1 METENLQTLQQTP
14 PSAVQ
19 STSRFHNLSD
29 QNNPYRLDNSDTS
42 VLSLVTD
49 PLTTENYVTW
59 ARAMRRVLRAKNK
72 LGFVDGSI
80 TKPSDPNDPLRE
92 AWERCNDMIVSWIH
106 NSVSSSVKS
115 SFVLVDNACEI
126 WNELCERLT
135 QQNGP
140 RIFQL
145 KGALAN
151 LTQGND
157 LVNVYHGKLK
167 SIWDELSL
175 HCPMPECSCG
185 QMKILIDRYQ
195 QDCVIQFLMG
205 LNETY
210 SNVRDQ
216 IMLMDPIPQVSKV
229 FSLVQQQEK
238 QHQMLLST
246 SAPDSMQTLAL
257 SSILFLLQTLAL
269 SSICHI
275 SNSRLKLIKDPIV
288 IKNSCFVDN
297 ATPCSVCPMARQHKL
312 SFDQS
317 YKLLDLETNDT
328 FLSRNVT
335 FHENIFPFDT
345 PTAPPDPASPIVQQQ
360 HNLCT
365 LDPLNIIHT
374 SFDPA
379 TDNCCLPSNSDDLS
393 SSVVPLPET
402 SDTSISPLHLQSS
415 PSLTEHSPISTS
427 SSPHIPV
434 RKSAR
439 VKQAPKYLQ
448 DFHCQQV
455 SLNSLNPIQLTTVEV
470 SPEHQ
475 S

>member
-14 PSAVQ
+14 PSTVQ

-157 LVNVYHGKLK
+157 LVNVYYGKLK

-246 SAPDSMQTLAL
+246 SAPDSMVLFTRNVSTPFKPFSKTYCSYCKIQGHSIEDCFKLGNSKPPICSHCNLSGHLAEKCYKLVGYPPGHKLYNRGKRPGVHTRQTNMVVAEDFPKNHVDKMDLISNQYQNILKLLHEKHSPVPNMPMANTTSLPSMSVEGAELFSQSSHPIL
-257 SSILFLLQTLAL
+257 SSFLF
-269 SSICHI
+269 
-275 SNSRLKLIKDPIV
+275 R
-288 IKNSCFVDN
+288 
-297 ATPCSVCPMARQHKL
+297 
-312 SFDQS
+312 SF
-317 YKLLDLETNDT
+317 
-328 FLSRNVT
+328 
-335 FHENIFPFDT
+335 
-345 PTAPPDPASPIVQQQ
+345 
-360 HNLCT
+360 
-365 LDPLNIIHT
+365 
-374 SFDPA
+374 
-379 TDNCCLPSNSDDLS
+379 
-393 SSVVPLPET
+393 
-402 SDTSISPLHLQSS
+402 
-415 PSLTEHSPISTS
+415 
-427 SSPHIPV
+427 
-434 RKSAR
+434 
-439 VKQAPKYLQ
+439 
-448 DFHCQQV
+448 
-455 SLNSLNPIQLTTVEV
+455 
-470 SPEHQ
+470 
-475 S
+475 